1 MRLAP
6 TPWGN
11 PPHRGPVGVTPFP
24 DSIARI
30 LRAVL
35 STGVIGSADRSI
47 SRVAGALSC
56 AIFGSSASASCA
68 GYRSR
73 WLIHIFA
80 FAAHRYLLDGIPRLR
95 LPGSAVYPRFRPLRT
110 SRRPGGYAFTPAPGG
125 RGLHPHGNLS
135 YELKGLIFN
144 SRSTRKPKLP
154 FDQRVAPRFSVSCPY
169 QHDVAWDQD
178 DARKRPS
185 HPCNIS

>member
-1 MRLAP
+1 MECLARPPSGTSPEFWHLASDSPLYLSRYRPDVSISWALPQALASSGILLPTGMRLAP

-47 SRVAGALSC
+47 SRFAGALSC

-80 FAAHRYLLDGIPRLR
+80 FAAHRYLLDGIPGLR
-95 LPGSAVYPRFRPLRT
+95 LPGSA
-110 SRRPGGYAFTPAPGG
+110 
-125 RGLHPHGNLS
+125 
-135 YELKGLIFN
+135 I
-144 SRSTRKPKLP
+144 
-154 FDQRVAPRFSVSCPY
+154 
-169 QHDVAWDQD
+169 
-178 DARKRPS
+178 
-185 HPCNIS
+185 